1 MALKLLWTE
10 RDSVGR
16 AFQCQKGQIFPACG
30 KHYIIVNWEIGW
42 GALSKPKR
50 QKKSCLPQTLIL
62 LWTER
67 EAARGLS
74 KSKRPKIS
82 CLRQTPYYCEQRDR
96 LTSDG
101 GRCPFKAKKAKKSC
115 LPQTIILRDRL
126 TEPFQSQ
133 KGKKNPAS
141 SRHLYYC
148 ELRDRL
154 RGPSQSQKGKKNPA
168 CGRNLY
174 YYELRERLRAPFQR
188 QNVQK
193 ISACGR
199 HLNHFE
205 LKEMCLCMH
214 LLCVSF

>member
-96 LTSDG
+96 LKSDG

-154 RGPSQSQKGKKNPA
+154 GGPSQSQKGKKNPA

-193 ISACGR
+193 ISASGR

>member
-10 RDSVGR
+10 RDSVGC

-50 QKKSCLPQTLIL
+50 QKKTCLPQTLIL

-82 CLRQTPYYCEQRDR
+82 CLQQTPYYFEQRER

-115 LPQTIILRDRL
+115 LPQTIILRDRQ

-133 KGKKNPAS
+133 KGQKNSCQQQA
-141 SRHLYYC
+141 LILLWT
-148 ELRDRL
+148 E
-154 RGPSQSQKGKKNPA
+154 
-168 CGRNLY
+168 
-174 YYELRERLRAPFQR
+174 REVEGALSTP
-188 QNVQK
+188 K
-193 ISACGR
+193 C
-199 HLNHFE
+199 
-205 LKEMCLCMH
+205 
-214 LLCVSF
+214 